1 MIVLGGTVGVLW
13 ARPRQEQPL
22 RSGEDY
28 IESLRG
34 RELAAHY
41 MGAPV
46 TESADHPVIRPG
58 INALARTYDLAL
70 DQRELAAASR

>member
-1 MIVLGGTVGVLW
+1 MIILGGTVGALW

-34 RELAAHY
+34 RELATHY

-46 TESADHPVIRPG
+46 TESADDPVIR
-58 INALARTYDLAL
+58 
-70 DQRELAAASR
+70 

>member
-1 MIVLGGTVGVLW
+1 MTILGETVGALW
-13 ARPRQEQPL
+13 ARPRREQPL

-34 RELAAHY
+34 RKLAAHY

-46 TESADHPVIRPG
+46 TEPVDHPVIRPST
-58 INALARTYDLAL
+58 NVLARTYDLAL
-70 DQRELAAASR
+70 DQHELAAARR